1 MHFLFKKRK
10 KKIETENTCKSFSGM
25 YFGDTNDIKRN
36 SEDNSIMNAVLIHS
50 YYCVESWFTTITE
63 QISILFNWLLNKSD
77 VL

>member
-50 YYCVESWFTTITE
+50 YYCVES
-63 QISILFNWLLNKSD
+63 
-77 VL
+77 